1 MIRNKVINNISID
14 ASFVTP
20 DTNSLCISQEIIFD
34 RNIFRMSNLQ
44 VPDGTIIA
52 TRIDIKSSRVSA
64 FKFIIIDG
72 YITSQEERNN
82 FLKSEIAVLDKQID
96 EIKKLKEQTQALLAR
111 KQIIESLQRD
121 RAEAVRL
128 LSELVKQMPEGV
140 YLRSIKQDNTKIS
153 LVGYAQSSARV
164 STLMRNIEA
173 SPWLERP
180 QLVEIKAVQV
190 EKRRLNEFSLFAFL
204 KRESPEGGKK

>member
-1 MIRNKVINNISID
+1 MIRINLLPHREEKRKARRQQFYGLLVMVSIL
-14 ASFVTP
+14 AGLIVFLTYS
-20 DTNSLCISQEIIFD
+20 IIE
-34 RNIFRMSNLQ
+34 
-44 VPDGTIIA
+44 
-52 TRIDIKSSRVSA
+52 
-64 FKFIIIDG
+64 G
-72 YITSQEERNN
+72 YISSQEERNS

-140 YLRSIKQDNTKIS
+140 YLRSIKQDNTRIS
-153 LVGYAQSSARV
+153 LAGYAQSSARV

-173 SPWLERP
+173 SPWLEKP
-180 QLVEIKAVQV
+180 QLVEIKAVMV
-190 EKRRLNEFSLFAFL
+190 EKRRLNEFSLFALL
-204 KRESPEGGKK
+204 KREANEGGKK